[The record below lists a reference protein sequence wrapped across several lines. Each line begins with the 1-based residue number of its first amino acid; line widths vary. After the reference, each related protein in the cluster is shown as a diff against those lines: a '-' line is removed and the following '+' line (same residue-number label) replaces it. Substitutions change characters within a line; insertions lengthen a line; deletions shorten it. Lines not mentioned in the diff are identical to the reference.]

1 MSWEVL
7 ADTLVCQEPLVHLP
21 GLWPGLSG
29 FWTCPVMI
37 RNTLLTLGSWHLS
50 SNDLEMFK
58 CQRSLERLRLKVQVP
73 GLGCSPSH
81 PCWLQP
87 ESSCLPLPPHLLM
100 TLYFLWADP
109 VTRLQEHL
117 LQKGPK
123 QARARGG
130 GSWKANAG
138 KARSSHGLL
147 SMAGCSCVLSN
158 GGCLEE

>member
-1 MSWEVL
+1 MSAKPGETSSQSAGPRFGL
-7 ADTLVCQEPLVHLP
+7 FPIPSLLVATRTFLP
-21 GLWPGLSG
+21 ASA
-29 FWTCPVMI
+29 
-37 RNTLLTLGSWHLS
+37 
-50 SNDLEMFK
+50 
-58 CQRSLERLRLKVQVP
+58 
-73 GLGCSPSH
+73 
-81 PCWLQP
+81 
-87 ESSCLPLPPHLLM
+87 PHLLM

-130 GSWKANAG
+130 GSWKANDG
-138 KARSSHGLL
+138 KARSSYGLL